1 MTEKRGL
8 GLWMCTSLVAGSMIG
23 SGVFLLPAA
32 LAPFGGI
39 SMVGWLVSAGGAM
52 CLALVLA
59 RLGATLPK
67 VGGPYAYGREG
78 FGDFVG
84 FWIAWSYWISLLTG
98 NAALAVATASYA
110 TVFWPVLGVSPTA
123 GLITALVA
131 LWSLVLVNVHGVR
144 TAGQLQLVTTVLK
157 LLPLVAVGTVGF
169 LYFEADHF
177 QPFNPT
183 GENSFRAVTATVA
196 LTLWAFLGLEAGT
209 IPAADVR
216 DPARTIP
223 RATILGTSVSAV
235 IYITCT
241 AAVMGIIAPADLAV
255 STAPFADAAGSIW
268 GTWGRWIIGAGA
280 TISCFGALN
289 GWVLMTGQIPRAAAL
304 DGLLPARFAH
314 LSRRGTPVAGLVLSG
329 IIATILIAMN
339 YSRGLVE
346 AFTFLILLATLAT
359 LLPYVFTSMTGL
371 MMGLRERSKSRRG
384 GGAGTAALAR
394 VIVSVLAFGFS
405 LWAVVGAGAET
416 VFWGF
421 LMLLCGVPVFAM
433 MRWRLEGLPGGGQAA
448 SDGPGR
454 QTGSAGPG
462 ASQ

>member
-1 MTEKRGL
+1 MTNRRSL

-23 SGVFLLPAA
+23 SGVFLLPAS
-32 LAPFGGI
+32 LASFGGI
-39 SMVGWLVSAGGAM
+39 SILGWLVSAGGAL

-59 RLGATLPK
+59 RLGATMPK
-67 VGGPYAYGREG
+67 VGGPYAFGREG

-110 TVFWPVLGVSPTA
+110 TVFWPILGAAPAA
-123 GLITALVA
+123 GLATALAA
-131 LWSLVLVNVHGVR
+131 LWTLVLVNAHGVR
-144 TAGQLQLVTTVLK
+144 TAGLVQLVTTVLK
-157 LLPLVAVGTVGF
+157 LLPLAAIGTVGF
-169 LYFEADHF
+169 LYFQADHF

-183 GENSFRAVTATVA
+183 GESSFSAVTATVA

-209 IPAADVR
+209 VPAADVR

-223 RATILGTSVSAV
+223 KATILGTSVAAV
-235 IYITCT
+235 IYIACT
-241 AAVMGIIAPADLAV
+241 ASVMGIIAPADLSV

-268 GTWGRWIIGAGA
+268 GNWGRWIIGAGA

-289 GWVLMTGQIPRAAAL
+289 GWVLLTGQIPRAAAL

-314 LSRRGTPVAGLVLSG
+314 LSKRGTPVVALVLSG
-329 IIATILIAMN
+329 VLATILIGMN
-339 YSRGLVE
+339 YTRGLVQ

-371 MMGLRERSKSRRG
+371 MMALRERSRSRSG
-384 GGAGTAALAR
+384 GRAAAR
-394 VIVSVLAFGFS
+394 PLLRAIVSVLAFAFS
-405 LWAVVGAGAET
+405 LWAVAGAGEET

-421 LMLLCGVPVFAM
+421 LMLLAGVPVFTV
-433 MRWRLEGLPGGGQAA
+433 MRWRGAGSSGGGPASSHGAGKHGVADEPGG
-448 SDGPGR
+448 SR
-454 QTGSAGPG
+454 
-462 ASQ
+462 

>member
-1 MTEKRGL
+1 MKNKRGL

-23 SGVFLLPAA
+23 SGVFLLPAS

-39 SMVGWLVSAGGAM
+39 SILGWLVSAGGAM

-59 RLGATLPK
+59 RLAATMPK

-78 FGDFVG
+78 FGNFVG

-110 TVFWPVLGVSPTA
+110 TVFFPVLAISPAA
-123 GLITALVA
+123 GLVAALAALWIVALVNA
-131 LWSLVLVNVHGVR
+131 HGVR
-144 TAGQLQLVTTVLK
+144 TAGRVQLVTTVLK
-157 LLPLVAVGTVGF
+157 LLPLAAVGTIGF
-169 LYFEADHF
+169 LYFQADHF
-177 QPFNPT
+177 QPFNPA
-183 GENSFRAVTATVA
+183 GESPFSAVTATVA

-209 IPAADVR
+209 VPAGDVR

-223 RATILGTSVSAV
+223 KATILGTSIAAI
-235 IYITCT
+235 IYIACT

-255 STAPFADAAGSIW
+255 SGAPFADAAGSIW
-268 GTWGRWIIGAGA
+268 GIWGRWIIGAGA

-289 GWVLMTGQIPRAAAL
+289 GWVLLTGQIPRAAAL

-314 LSRRGTPVAGLVLSG
+314 LSRRGTPVVGIFLSAA
-329 IIATILIAMN
+329 IATGLIAMN
-339 YSRGLVE
+339 YTRGLVQ

-371 MMGLRERSKSRRG
+371 IMALRERSRSRVDGPPTRG
-384 GGAGTAALAR
+384 PLAR
-394 VIVSVLAFGFS
+394 AIVSVLAFGFS
-405 LWAVVGAGAET
+405 LWAVAGAGAET

-421 LMLLCGVPVFAM
+421 LMLLAGVPVFAL
-433 MRWRLEGLPGGGQAA
+433 MRWRAPEPSNRGPAEHDGARERNVSEQAGDA
-448 SDGPGR
+448 R
-454 QTGSAGPG
+454 
-462 ASQ
+462 

>member
-1 MTEKRGL
+1 MTGKRKL

-23 SGVFLLPAA
+23 SGVFLLPAS

-39 SMVGWLVSAGGAM
+39 SILGWLVSAGGAM
-52 CLALVLA
+52 CMALVLA
-59 RLGATLPK
+59 RLGATLPR

-110 TVFWPVLGVSPTA
+110 TVFWPALGVSPTA
-123 GLITALVA
+123 GLATALAA
-131 LWSLVLVNVHGVR
+131 LWTLALVNAHGVR
-144 TAGQLQLVTTVLK
+144 TAGLVQLVTTVLK
-157 LLPLVAVGTVGF
+157 LLPLAAVGTVGF
-169 LYFEADHF
+169 LYFQADHF
-177 QPFNPT
+177 QPFNPG
-183 GENSFRAVTATVA
+183 GESAFSAVTATVA

-209 IPAADVR
+209 VPAGDVR

-223 RATILGTSVSAV
+223 KATILGTSIAAV
-235 IYITCT
+235 VYIACT
-241 AAVMGIIAPADLAV
+241 AAVMGIIAPGELAL
-255 STAPFADAAGSIW
+255 STAPFADAAGSVW

-289 GWVLMTGQIPRAAAL
+289 GWVLLTGQIPRAAAL

-314 LSRRGTPVAGLVLSG
+314 LSPRGTPVVGIFLSAVL
-329 IIATILIAMN
+329 ATILIAMN
-339 YSRGLVE
+339 YTRGLVQ

-371 MMGLRERSKSRRG
+371 MMALRERSRSRIG
-384 GGAGTAALAR
+384 GRAAARSLAR
-394 VIVSVLAFGFS
+394 AVVSVLAFGFS

-421 LMLLCGVPVFAM
+421 LLLLAGVPVFAA
-433 MRWRLEGLPGGGQAA
+433 MRWRGGDSAREGSASGGGPGGAA
-448 SDGPGR
+448 
-454 QTGSAGPG
+454 
-462 ASQ
+462 